1 MRLMSRKRHRQRCR
15 RRIRDRGPVA
25 LVAKRRSL
33 RCQQDDNYHV
43 DRGISCPDLPE
54 DILRHI
60 HAKMTLRDAARAA
73 CASHTFRHNWICRPN
88 LTFSLGTLG
97 LNRNASRD
105 VITRDLISKIDLI
118 MQNHSC
124 IGVKTLDI
132 DLYSCD
138 NIDFAYLDSWLR
150 IAVTPGI
157 EELILTL
164 PLPTIVFENA
174 VPIISEYNFPCSLL
188 SNGSGNSIQYL
199 NLCYCTLRPTAGL
212 GCLRSL
218 TRLHMSCTRITGDEL
233 WCLLSNSPA
242 LMCLKLLH
250 CEEIISLKIP
260 SLLQRLLFL
269 EVAYCDRLQVVESNA
284 PNLTTFYFAGFLG
297 QISLGGSLQVKTL
310 RMICFRQTN
319 IVWYARQN
327 LLSIAPNVETLT
339 ISSLNEMVNTPM
351 LSSKF
356 LHLKLLQISL
366 VGMAFSGAYD
376 YLSLV
381 SFLDASPCLENFVVA
396 ISQHRME
403 HASILGEPSHD
414 LRQIPQQRHDKLKSV
429 TITGFCSAKSLV
441 ELTCHILE
449 NTTSLDCLTL
459 DTTFHPSCSVMKVDK
474 CHPLI
479 LMDGDSLVEAQ
490 KALLAIRKYVVGKV
504 PPMVKLNI
512 VEPCSRCHTVESLV
526 SMASSS

>member
-1 MRLMSRKRHRQRCR
+1 MRLLMSRKRHRLRCR

-25 LVAKRRSL
+25 LVAKRKSL

-60 HAKMTLRDAARAA
+60 HAKMTLRDAARAT
-73 CASHTFRHNWICRPN
+73 CASHAFRHNWICRPN

-118 MQNHSC
+118 MQNHSG

-164 PLPTIVFENA
+164 PLPSIVFENA
-174 VPIISEYNFPCSLL
+174 LPIISVYNFPCSLL

-242 LMCLKLLH
+242 LVCLKLLH

-260 SLLQRLLFL
+260 SLLQRLRFL
-269 EVAYCDRLQVVESNA
+269 EVS
-284 PNLTTFYFAGFLG
+284 
-297 QISLGGSLQVKTL
+297 
-310 RMICFRQTN
+310 
-319 IVWYARQN
+319 
-327 LLSIAPNVETLT
+327 
-339 ISSLNEMVNTPM
+339 
-351 LSSKF
+351 
-356 LHLKLLQISL
+356 
-366 VGMAFSGAYD
+366 
-376 YLSLV
+376 
-381 SFLDASPCLENFVVA
+381 
-396 ISQHRME
+396 
-403 HASILGEPSHD
+403 
-414 LRQIPQQRHDKLKSV
+414 
-429 TITGFCSAKSLV
+429 
-441 ELTCHILE
+441 
-449 NTTSLDCLTL
+449 
-459 DTTFHPSCSVMKVDK
+459 
-474 CHPLI
+474 
-479 LMDGDSLVEAQ
+479 
-490 KALLAIRKYVVGKV
+490 
-504 PPMVKLNI
+504 
-512 VEPCSRCHTVESLV
+512 
-526 SMASSS
+526 

>member
-1 MRLMSRKRHRQRCR
+1 MCVFSYVCCIQ
-15 RRIRDRGPVA
+15 
-25 LVAKRRSL
+25 
-33 RCQQDDNYHV
+33 
-43 DRGISCPDLPE
+43 

-260 SLLQRLLFL
+260 SLLQRLRFL

-319 IVWYARQN
+319 VVCYARQN

-339 ISSLNEMVNTPM
+339 ISSLNEVYPETLDDYYGLAMPRDKSKVVIHWNAIKVSDVFMQMVNTPM

-526 SMASSS
+526 SMAGSS